1 MLKNRSAFL
10 DLFKKWK
17 FFSLKYSSK
26 SKWESRKK
34 YANEIVAMENE
45 MKEAKEKIEEMKKEK
60 ELLFVSSRQTHIVT
74 PGRLRQDELKAQQMT
89 PTTSKRFGIKI
100 FVAAERPQKILY

>member
-1 MLKNRSAFL
+1 VLKNRSAFL

-17 FFSLKYSSK
+17 FFSLKDSSK

-45 MKEAKEKIEEMKKEK
+45 MKEAKEKILIYKFHTKFFK
-60 ELLFVSSRQTHIVT
+60 F
-74 PGRLRQDELKAQQMT
+74 GRRTLPIGT
-89 PTTSKRFGIKI
+89 
-100 FVAAERPQKILY
+100 